1 MDEQRKY
8 DLSLSNLFH
17 IVFSDRLLPILTQI
31 IANAIFFSC
40 RVYILYQ

>member
-17 IVFSDRLLPILTQI
+17 IVFSDRLLPILTQ
-31 IANAIFFSC
+31 NAIFFSC